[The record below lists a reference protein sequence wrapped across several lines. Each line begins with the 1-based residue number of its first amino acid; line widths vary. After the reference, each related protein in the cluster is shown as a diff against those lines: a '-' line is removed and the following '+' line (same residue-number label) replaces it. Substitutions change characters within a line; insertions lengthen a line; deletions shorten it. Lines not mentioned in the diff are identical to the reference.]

1 MRAKKT
7 PLRRLARNGRLQR
20 GTATLRF
27 ELAYGRPDLAPQT
40 KVRML
45 GTKALISSTVWL
57 LSRVTHKLDDG
68 GLTTSCE
75 EKRQTRERPKMIR

>member
-1 MRAKKT
+1 MGACS
-7 PLRRLARNGRLQR
+7 

-75 EKRQTRERPKMIR
+75 GETADARKAEDDPADGDLPTIEDGAE